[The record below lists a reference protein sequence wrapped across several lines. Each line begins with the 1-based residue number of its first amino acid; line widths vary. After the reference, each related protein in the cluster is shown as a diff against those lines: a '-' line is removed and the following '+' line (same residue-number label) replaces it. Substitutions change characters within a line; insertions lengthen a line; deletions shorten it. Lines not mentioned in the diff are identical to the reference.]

1 MSRTRLLCAAGRTSV
16 PAGPYCDAVR
26 PSRWGHTHPAICFP
40 TCHPTTTAARP
51 CPLWPPPGWTGTAP
65 RTGCPASCGPVAVSC
80 TPSAEADVLRR
91 HGFRR
96 TCHAMTIVA
105 WANPAQHGQPRQEP
119 SQPSMCS
126 TRLGHGCGSVRR
138 AGKLDE
144 GHARWPPVSVDD
156 YPHPARHHDASC

>member
-16 PAGPYCDAVR
+16 PAGPYCDAVQ

-51 CPLWPPPGWTGTAP
+51 CPLWPPPDWTGTAP

-105 WANPAQHGQPRQEP
+105 WANPAQHGQPRQEALP
-119 SQPSMCS
+119 AQHVQHSPWPWLWQRPQGWQ
-126 TRLGHGCGSVRR
+126 TRRR
-138 AGKLDE
+138 PCQMA
-144 GHARWPPVSVDD
+144 ARQ
-156 YPHPARHHDASC
+156 R